1 MDMKKLLFILL
12 SVVLIGSIGCGSYR
26 DLSMEVT
33 DAGST
38 GAVKTTQEPVTTAAP
53 VETKETEDTEE
64 AQPES
69 TASVTEDDV
78 LKNKAEVDKDK
89 QPVGAS
95 EDKSDKDKQPVRASE
110 DKSDDKQTD
119 GDKSPETQKSTE
131 QPKETK
137 SEPESEKQPEP
148 EKNFKQE
155 EKQETKLEAEP
166 QAVSY
171 SPDRVVSLAIS
182 KCQAGGMVTTEQNLM
197 NNLNAGKISQ
207 AEYEE
212 YYPLDGLENSYY
224 SVFVNIDLN
233 KAATTS
239 GRTLGSEEEIA
250 QYIADMLLLESDSV
264 FNIRYTGTTKTSGE
278 TFYEFRCYR

>member
-1 MDMKKLLFILL
+1 MKKLLFFLL
-12 SVVLIGSIGCGSYR
+12 SVVLIGSVGCGSYR

-33 DAGST
+33 DVGSKET
-38 GAVKTTQEPVTTAAP
+38 VETAQEPVTTEVS
-53 VETKETEDTEE
+53 VEKKETGDTEE

-69 TASVTEDDV
+69 TASVTEEDV
-78 LKNKAEVDKDK
+78 SKDKAEAGKDN
-89 QPVGAS
+89 QSVGAT
-95 EDKSDKDKQPVRASE
+95 EDKSDKDTQPVRASE

-119 GDKSPETQKSTE
+119 GDKSPETKEPTE

-137 SEPESEKQPEP
+137 KEPASEKQPEP
-148 EKNFKQE
+148 KESSGQE
-155 EKQETKLEAEP
+155 EKQDTKQKSE
-166 QAVSY
+166 QKAVSY

-182 KCQAGGMVTTEQNLM
+182 KCQAGGMVTTEQNLKDD
-197 NNLNAGKISQ
+197 LNAGKITKE
-207 AEYEE
+207 EYDE
-212 YYPLDGLENSYY
+212 YYPLDGLEDSYY
-224 SVFVNIDLN
+224 SVFVNVDLN

-239 GRTLGSEEEIA
+239 GRALGSEEAIA